1 MVVRGKSRKTKK
13 LREFILNHVTEHPNG
28 IGVFTAQTFGVSRQA
43 ISTHLKELVEEGLLT
58 VSGNTRNRKY
68 QLREYV
74 VKNMSFPVTDDI
86 EEHVIWNESV
96 RPLLVD
102 LKENVLDICHYG
114 FTEMANNV
122 FSHSGAEDLMV
133 SIRRTAVET
142 TLFVIDEGIG
152 IFRKIQNDFNLQDP
166 RHSLLE
172 LSKGKLTSD
181 ASSHSGEGI
190 FFTSMMFDRFN
201 IWSENLFFG
210 KTFQGGQ
217 WLIETDGEKEFS
229 KGTMIIMHILEN
241 NERLIKEVFDEYASE
256 HADWGFTKTHVVL
269 ELLRYEGEKLLSR
282 SQAKRLLT
290 RVDQFKEVVFD
301 FNDISYIGQAFADE
315 IFRVFRNEHPEVVI
329 STVNTT
335 EDIEKMITRVSA

>member
-1 MVVRGKSRKTKK
+1 MRGKSRKTKE
-13 LREFILNHVTEHPNG
+13 LREFILNNVTEHPIG
-28 IGVFTAQTFGVSRQA
+28 IGVFTAQSFGVSRQA

-58 VSGNTRNRKY
+58 VTGNTRNRKY
-68 QLREYV
+68 ELREYV
-74 VKNMSFPVTDDI
+74 VEDMVFQVTDDI
-86 EEHVIWNESV
+86 EEDVIWRESV
-96 RPLLVD
+96 KPLLGN

-122 FSHSGAEDLMV
+122 FSHSGADDLIV

-142 TLFVIDEGIG
+142 KLFVIDKGIG
-152 IFRKIQNDFNLQDP
+152 IFRKIQNDFNLHDP

-181 ASSHSGEGI
+181 ASNHSGEGI
-190 FFTSMMFDRFN
+190 FFTSMMFDEFN
-201 IWSENLFFG
+201 IWSENLFFE

-217 WLIETDGEKEFS
+217 WLIETDGEKEFN
-229 KGTMIIMHILEN
+229 KGTTIVMHILEN
-241 NERLIKEVFDEYASE
+241 SERLMREVFDEYASE
-256 HADWGFTKTHVVL
+256 HADWGFTKTHVAL

-290 RVDQFKEVVFD
+290 RVDLFKEVVLD

-335 EDIEKMITRVSA
+335 DDIDNMIARVSP